1 MGNCKELFG
10 YHSHETVQY
19 LAMVGDTSDDIPGF
33 KGIGPVTARKILD
46 EYQSIYKYLEAKPN
60 KEYQEAWDRNRKL
73 IDLFWFVG
81 NVPLDKMPI
90 KRKKTFNYDKFRK
103 LCIEY
108 SLASFLTKE
117 FIKPF
122 KELSE

>member
-1 MGNCKELFG
+1 MKTYIGYLIVMCNLLLCSCQQTTSNPRFYDEGVSQELAI
-10 YHSHETVQY
+10 
-19 LAMVGDTSDDIPGF
+19 L
-33 KGIGPVTARKILD
+33 RK
-46 EYQSIYKYLEAKPN
+46 Q
-60 KEYQEAWDRNRKL
+60 EYQEAWERNRKL

-81 NVPLDKMPI
+81 NIPLDKIPL

-122 KELSE
+122 KKLSE